1 MCDYHVPQNQ
11 GRRKHRTMTF
21 VSSHLDFAAVNTCWQ
36 DGAQLRLTTRGGS
49 WSCGYSAGRARACH
63 SVALSPLIF
72 SAIVWWCAYIV
83 HCIANCDV
91 YWSATAWQ
99 AVQWTQSAACIIVL
113 INKPYILKV
122 NKSAD
127 SAFQSKKNCGKVCKW
142 RQQYFAIKVPK
153 SKV

>member
-1 MCDYHVPQNQ
+1 MHILQHGVCARVHTVKYSPHWSASYLCTDCTLQSRMCDYHVPQNQ

-49 WSCGYSAGRARACH
+49 WSCGYSAGRARTCH

-91 YWSATAWQ
+91 YKVLLLSKQCSEHKVQLVLLCWSTNH
-99 AVQWTQSAACIIVL
+99 T
-113 INKPYILKV
+113 
-122 NKSAD
+122 
-127 SAFQSKKNCGKVCKW
+127 F
-142 RQQYFAIKVPK
+142 
-153 SKV
+153 